1 MDGWV
6 QVGKNKRDVMS
17 GRSRSMQGSKQEAS
31 FRMPE
36 EGVCEGKS
44 QGHGIAEGFEWQAEE
59 LGPHS

>member
-1 MDGWV
+1 
-6 QVGKNKRDVMS
+6 
-17 GRSRSMQGSKQEAS
+17 MQGSKQEAS